1 MLGGI
6 SNATTNEEESKK
18 PAYITFYRF
27 VDFYTW
33 QPLSLVNEIDI
44 SSMDSAGSTI
54 VQEFISGKLTN
65 VLNNY
70 GYLFKTYNGEKYLH
84 IGVMTL
90 EGELTFEGKG
100 FKLYNN
106 LHVTFNTTNNPYALQ
121 VIREPILSGT
131 MSAYNYSLSGS
142 SNNSIQPGTSY
153 KDNVKAAYE
162 KIRRSLAS

>member
-1 MLGGI
+1 
-6 SNATTNEEESKK
+6 
-18 PAYITFYRF
+18 
-27 VDFYTW
+27 
-33 QPLSLVNEIDI
+33 
-44 SSMDSAGSTI
+44 MDSAGSTI

-131 MSAYNYSLSGS
+131 ISAYNYSLSGS